1 MLKAIAILFAAGFVA
16 NMLIVQRAE
25 SELTA
30 DQLTTLDS
38 SSKSRAAKLF
48 PFILIGSIVYLLTF
62 YLPAYGEWIFISG
75 LAIVLIYL
83 WIVHFI
89 GLKKLTDA
97 GLPGKYIK
105 AVHLGGYYYLIPMT
119 LAGIALYLWN
129 IKVIS

>member
-30 DQLTTLDS
+30 DQLSTLDS

-105 AVHLGGYYYLIPMT
+105 AVYLGGYCYLIPMT